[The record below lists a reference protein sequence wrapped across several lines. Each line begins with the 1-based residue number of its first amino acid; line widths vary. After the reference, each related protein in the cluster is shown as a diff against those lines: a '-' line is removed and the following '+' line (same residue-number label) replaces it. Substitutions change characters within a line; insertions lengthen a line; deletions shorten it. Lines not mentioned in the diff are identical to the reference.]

1 MVTILGKNESIQEFQ
16 NRERSIHSNTYSYI
30 SLGDKNES
38 HHLDEIATINYQ
50 GYEIHTVVHSS
61 HICNNKG
68 M

>member
-38 HHLDEIATINYQ
+38 HHSD
-50 GYEIHTVVHSS
+50 
-61 HICNNKG
+61 
-68 M
+68 